1 MCSFHFVLLLQES
14 TGKYI
19 VLYNYS
25 AQDENDL
32 SVERGQCVTVL
43 NTEDGDWFWVAKHDG
58 AEGFVPAGFIYPL
71 DAIQRQRTDS
81 GSTPTIYLFPVLKAF
96 DFYLRSF
103 SLAEGLSNNALPGNR
118 SLLQPMGGG
127 GGTQLSN
134 RGAGPLS
141 NTSSVKQ
148 PVSFPPGPS
157 SLTPNSSMPS
167 TSYQV

>member
-71 DAIQRQRTDS
+71 DAIQRQRTY
-81 GSTPTIYLFPVLKAF
+81 PLPYYNLFIPCP
-96 DFYLRSF
+96 
-103 SLAEGLSNNALPGNR
+103 EGI
-118 SLLQPMGGG
+118 
-127 GGTQLSN
+127 
-134 RGAGPLS
+134 
-141 NTSSVKQ
+141 
-148 PVSFPPGPS
+148 
-157 SLTPNSSMPS
+157 
-167 TSYQV
+167 